1 MIVDTVAEQV
11 STGGGD
17 SMALAEALSG
27 LERIGAGVIHPEDAR
42 YDAARQ
48 TFNGTIDHRPAVIVT
63 CRSTD
68 GVVAAVRAARSV
80 GLPIAVRGG
89 GHGVAGHAMAEGAFV
104 VDLREMRSVT
114 VDPEGRRAKAGGGAL
129 WEDVDG
135 ATVPHGLATT
145 GGTFGDTGI
154 GGLTLTGGI
163 GLLMGTAGLS
173 CDNLVRA
180 TVVTADGRIVIAGED
195 GDPELLWALRGGG
208 GNFGVVTEFE
218 FALHP
223 LPPIHAGRFTT
234 HLDHAAEALRIV
246 AEIARE
252 ASPELVLFT
261 VGPTTENPPL
271 PDGSPSGPADYFRVM
286 AVFQGSMDDAE
297 SALAPLGAAPGIS
310 GGFAPTS
317 YPEVQASSGT
327 LPFGLR
333 HYWKGHFVRDLDSTA
348 IDAVA
353 QAMRDVPG
361 GHSFMLLEAMGGLAR
376 QEPTGGAAFGQREA
390 RWNVSALGV
399 WEDPADDAAQ
409 IAWARR
415 TVDALRPASLT
426 GAGYG
431 NYAPV
436 DETDERIRAGFG
448 PERYARLA
456 RVKRRYDPDNVFRF
470 NHNIEPAPTDT

>member
-1 MIVDTVAEQV
+1 MTLAD
-11 STGGGD
+11 SLTGSD
-17 SMALAEALSG
+17 
-27 LERIGAGVIHPEDAR
+27 RIGGAVILPGHEG

-48 TFNGTIDHRPAVIVT
+48 TFNGTIDRRPAAIVT

-68 GVVAAVRAARSV
+68 DVVAAVEAARAA

-89 GHGVAGHAMAEGAFV
+89 GHGVAGHAMADGALV
-104 VDLREMRSVT
+104 VDLREMRSVS
-114 VDPEGRRAKAGGGAL
+114 VDPERRRARAGGGAL
-129 WEDVDG
+129 WDDVDG

-163 GLLMGTAGLS
+163 GFLMGTAGLT

-180 TVVTADGRIVIAGED
+180 VVVTADGSVVVAGED
-195 GDPELLWALRGGG
+195 GDAELLWALRGGG

-223 LPPIHAGRFTT
+223 LGPIHMGRFTT
-234 HLDHAAEALRIV
+234 HLDHAEEALRIT
-246 AEIARE
+246 AEISRE
-252 ASPELVLFT
+252 APPELNIFV
-261 VGPTTENPPL
+261 VGPTTEKPAL
-271 PDGSPSGPADYFRVM
+271 PDGSPSGPSNHLRVA
-286 AVFQGSMDDAE
+286 AVFQGSMADAE
-297 SALAPLGAAPGIS
+297 SALMPLRAATGIS
-310 GGFAPTS
+310 GEFAPMS

-333 HYWKGHFVRDLDSTA
+333 HYWKGHFVRDLEPGAIKTVVTA
-348 IDAVA
+348 
-353 QAMRDVPG
+353 MLDVPG
-361 GHSFMLLEAMGGLAR
+361 GHSFMLLEAIGGRAR
-376 QEPTGGAAFGQREA
+376 HEPDGGAAFGQRQA
-390 RWNVSALGV
+390 RWNVSGLGI

-436 DETDERIRAGFG
+436 DETDERVRAGFG

-470 NHNIEPAPTDT
+470 NHNIAPADD